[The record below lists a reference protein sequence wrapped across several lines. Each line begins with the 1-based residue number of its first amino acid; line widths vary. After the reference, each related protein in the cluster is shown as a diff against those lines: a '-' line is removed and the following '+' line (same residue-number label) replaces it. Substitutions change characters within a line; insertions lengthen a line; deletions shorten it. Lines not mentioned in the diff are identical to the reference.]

1 MTNLIPEEKNTPLM
15 EQYFTVKAHYPD
27 TLVFFQVGDFYEL
40 FFDDAKTV
48 AAYLA
53 ITLTKRGKNKG
64 EDVPL
69 CGVPVHALTH
79 YLVKLVKGGFKVAVC
94 DQLSKPV
101 PGTVVQ
107 RGVTRVFTPGTLID
121 TNMLDEKSASYLLSF
136 FPQEDGWGL
145 IFAELL
151 TAQLFATIV
160 PSRDYRMI
168 DAELTR
174 FFPDEILLPKDNVTQ
189 DIGTY
194 YKQQG
199 YYVTPVSCDQ
209 EYMPVAKAWIEE
221 QFNESMRARLDSFPA
236 LQASVVQLYFYLKR
250 HQERALDSFK
260 SIQFYEPEDYVI
272 LDSST
277 QKNLEIISNSYDGG
291 RKNTLLSVLD
301 GAKTAMGSRAIKKWL
316 QRPLVQKASIIQ
328 RQEFVSLLVANH
340 EVRSRLGLL
349 LQQCADLER
358 IVGRI
363 ALGRASVHDYL
374 ALRDTLVII
383 PEIKKIFNEYIQIP
397 LGRLLLDRYSDLS
410 NLQLFLQASVHDDA
424 TQGWIIKPGFDYQLD
439 RVRNLVVNG
448 QQEIMAL
455 EQREIAETGI
465 ASLKISYNQVTGYY
479 IEVTIPNL
487 SKVPERYQHQQ
498 TLANRTRFVTPELKI
513 LEAEL
518 FKAQQEID
526 SIEKDVFERVKQEVA
541 AHLGLLRQIALA
553 LAYTD
558 GLFGFAQAAVDGNFV
573 VPVFNDDHNIIIR
586 AGRHPVISQLN
597 PRFIPNDTQLT
608 NEESL
613 WIITG
618 PNMGGKST
626 YLRQVALLCIMAQCG
641 SLVSAQSANLPLL
654 DRVFTRIGSGD
665 NLAQGKST
673 FLIEM
678 EEAATICAQATRNSF
693 VILDEVG
700 RGTSTFDG
708 IALAQAIV
716 EHIVYKIQARCLFA
730 THYYEL
736 TTLAG
741 TCKKIATYHMACKKT
756 DHAILFLYTII
767 KGVARGSFGLDVA
780 RLAALPDD
788 IVMRA
793 REILQQLV
801 ASPHEHMLH
810 KQEQVSEPSAHER
823 AVLAQLR
830 ALNGD
835 ELTPRQALETI
846 WRLKSLLH

>member
-1 MTNLIPEEKNTPLM
+1 MTKLMPEEKNTPLM
-15 EQYFTVKAHYPD
+15 EQYFAVKAHYPG
-27 TLVFFQVGDFYEL
+27 TVVFFQVGDFYEL
-40 FFDDAKTV
+40 FFDDAKIV
-48 AAYLA
+48 SAFLA

-79 YLVKLVKGGFKVAVC
+79 YLIKLVKGGFKVAIC
-94 DQLSKPV
+94 DQLTKPT
-101 PGTVVQ
+101 PGAVVQ

-174 FFPDEILLPKDNVTQ
+174 FFPDEILIPEDTITQ
-189 DIGTY
+189 DIGKY
-194 YKQQG
+194 YKQNG
-199 YYVTPVSCDQ
+199 YYITPVSYDQ
-209 EYMPVAKAWIEE
+209 EYMPVAKAWIDA
-221 QFNESMRARLDSFPA
+221 QFNESMREKLNAFPA
-236 LQASVVQLYFYLKR
+236 LNASVLQLYFYLKR

-272 LDSST
+272 VDSST

-301 GAKTAMGSRAIKKWL
+301 CANTAMGSRSIKKWL

-328 RQEFVSLLVANH
+328 RQEFVSLLVGNH
-340 EVRSRLGLL
+340 ELRSRLGLL

-358 IVGRI
+358 IVGRV

-374 ALRDTLVII
+374 ALRDTLALI
-383 PEIKKIFNEYIQIP
+383 PEIKKLFSEHIQVP
-397 LGRLLLDRYSDLS
+397 LGRLLHDRYNDLS
-410 NLQLFLQASVHDDA
+410 SLQVFLQASMHDDIIS
-424 TQGWIIKPGFDYQLD
+424 GWVIKPGFDYHLD
-439 RVRNLVVNG
+439 RVRDLVVNS
-448 QQEIMAL
+448 QKEIMAL
-455 EQREIAETGI
+455 EQREITATGI
-465 ASLKISYNQVTGYY
+465 TSLKISYNQISGYY
-479 IEVTIPNL
+479 IEVTAPNI
-487 SKVPERYQHQQ
+487 SKVPERYQRQQ
-498 TLANRTRFVTPELKI
+498 TLANRTRFVTQELKI
-513 LEAEL
+513 LETEI

-526 SIEKDVFERVKQEVA
+526 MIEKDVFERVKREVVL
-541 AHLGLLRQIALA
+541 HLSSLRQIALA
-553 LAYTD
+553 LSYSD
-558 GLFGFAQAAVDGNFV
+558 GLFGFAQAAVNGNFI
-573 VPVFNDDHNIIIR
+573 VPVFNDHHNIIIKS
-586 AGRHPVISQLN
+586 GRHPTISQIN
-597 PRFIPNDTQLT
+597 PQFIPNDTQLT
-608 NEESL
+608 QEESL

-626 YLRQVALLCIMAQCG
+626 YLRQVALICILAQCG
-641 SLVSAQSANLPLL
+641 SLVPAQFANLPLL

-678 EEAATICAQATRNSF
+678 EEAATICTQATRNSF

-716 EHIVYKIQARCLFA
+716 EHIAYKIQARCLFA

-736 TTLAG
+736 TTLSG
-741 TCKKIATYHMACKKT
+741 NGIATYHMACKKT

-788 IVMRA
+788 IVVRA

-810 KQEQVSEPSAHER
+810 RQEQVCEPSAQE
-823 AVLAQLR
+823 LAALAKLR
-830 ALNGD
+830 AINSD
-835 ELTPRQALETI
+835 ELTPKQALEMV
-846 WRLKSLLH
+846 WYLKSLLR